1 MRIRVIV
8 VLLVILAST
17 LGAPPV
23 AAAAPL
29 DRLAAYRGLATWTD
43 IYDTKIYERPVASV
57 RKMHA
62 QGVRTLFLETANYRI
77 DTPIFRPDV
86 VATVIEAAHRRGMNV
101 VAWYLPSFTNIDRD
115 YRRSMAAIR
124 FRTPNGHRFDG
135 FAMDIESDVVRD
147 LAVRNKRM
155 NRLSK
160 RVRAAVGPDY
170 PLGAIVP
177 EADAKYWHNFPYKTV
192 ARHYDV
198 FLPMAYYTFRT
209 SGSTGVTRW
218 MRRNV
223 RAIREATGDPRVP
236 IHLIGGLSKD
246 TTLAE
251 LRAFVD
257 VAVGRKVMGASVYE
271 FETTTKKQWSVLQR
285 LR

>member
-8 VLLVILAST
+8 VLLVVLAST
-17 LGAPPV
+17 LWTPPV
-23 AAAAPL
+23 AAVTGQ
-29 DRLAAYRGLATWTD
+29 DRLAAYRGLAAWTD
-43 IYDTKIYERPVASV
+43 IYDTKIYEKPVAAV
-57 RKMHA
+57 RTMHA

-101 VAWYLPSFTNIDRD
+101 VAWYLPSFTNVDRD

-147 LAVRNKRM
+147 VAVRNKRM
-155 NRLSK
+155 DRLSK

-170 PLGAIVP
+170 ALGAIVP
-177 EADAKYWHNFPYKTV
+177 EADAKYWHGFPYQTV

-209 SGSTGVTRW
+209 SGSVGVTRW

-223 RAIREATGDPRVP
+223 AAIREATGDPRVP

-251 LRAFVD
+251 LQAFVD
-257 VAVGRKVMGASVYE
+257 VATARRVMGASVYE
-271 FETTTKKQWSVLQR
+271 FETTTAKQWSVLQR

>member
-1 MRIRVIV
+1 MRIRI
-8 VLLVILAST
+8 ILAVLVVAVST
-17 LGAPPV
+17 LAAPPL
-23 AAAAPL
+23 AAGAGA
-29 DRLAAYRGLATWTD
+29 DRLAAYRGLATWVD
-43 IYDTKIYERPVASV
+43 IYDTMPYERPVAAV
-57 RKMHA
+57 RRMKA
-62 QGVRTLFLETANYRI
+62 QGVTTLFLETANYRI
-77 DTPIFRPDV
+77 DKPIFRPDV
-86 VATVIEAAHRRGMNV
+86 VATIIEAAHAHDIKV
-101 VAWYLPSFTNIDRD
+101 VAWYLPSFANVDRD

-147 LAVRNKRM
+147 VAVRNKRM

-170 PLGAIVP
+170 TLGAIVP
-177 EADAKYWHNFPYKTV
+177 EADAKYWHNFPYTTV
-192 ARHYDV
+192 AKHYDV

-209 SGSTGVTRW
+209 KGPAGVDRW

-223 RAIREATGDPRVP
+223 TAIRQATGDPRTP
-236 IHLIGGLSKD
+236 IHLIGGLSER
-246 TTLAE
+246 TSLPE

-257 VAVGRKVMGASVYE
+257 VALDRRVMGASLYE
-271 FETTTKKQWSVLQR
+271 FETTTRRQWAELQR